1 MQFSPQNFKSQFRIS
16 SHSSDVKGRLVT
28 THKDAYTICALWEV
42 RHYMQFEHKYR
53 EPFTKKQKKKVFQ
66 KSPLSH
72 SKLPKSEAVPL
83 ASDSVGITTESASW

>member
-53 EPFTKKQKKKVFQ
+53 EHFTKKQKKKFFKNHLCPTQNYPSQ
-66 KSPLSH
+66 KLS
-72 SKLPKSEAVPL
+72 L
-83 ASDSVGITTESASW
+83 